1 MAFITSA
8 LLHLELMQRLSYHP
22 IDRRMTEAKE
32 ARGMFDEMTV
42 FFIPSHSEASV
53 FFLLI

>member
-1 MAFITSA
+1 
-8 LLHLELMQRLSYHP
+8 MQRLSYHP